1 MRCKAITKADKPCRS
16 PDTLVDLKTGYCRF
30 HDPALKEVRRRE
42 GQKGGIESAKRWRAK
57 GISADDLGPLEEPE
71 DVRRWLEQI
80 GRAVAC
86 GVLTASAGACA
97 VRACEAC
104 LKAIDAGQM
113 ADRIKF
119 LEGQLAE
126 MRKLRVS

>member
-1 MRCKAITKADKPCRS
+1 MPCKAITKADKPCRS
-16 PDTLVDLKTGYCRF
+16 PDTLVNPKTGYCRF

-104 LKAIDAGQM
+104 LKALDAGAM
-113 ADRIKF
+113 ASEIKE
-119 LEGQLAE
+119 LRKQLAE
-126 MRKLRVS
+126 FRKLRAS